1 MGPAGFGIFQQV
13 LTDFQ
18 NATNQWLAEL
28 YSVGV
33 HLFWMVA
40 AIEIILLGV
49 TNALRREWEYL
60 LTDLARAVGGI
71 GAMYL
76 LLQRGPDWLQH
87 GLIASFALWGGM
99 TGGVPAGA
107 MDPGSVMQQGFALA
121 GVLLRAVANGSWL
134 HMAAN
139 MTVTILCGIAII
151 VCFALVGII
160 LLETLI
166 EGYVACTAGTVLV
179 ASSGSRF
186 THRFAE
192 RYFGWALGIA
202 IRLFFLYLILGL
214 GYQLVTTW
222 QTAAQSHSTEIL
234 TNIYYPVEAV
244 IEALILLILAGK
256 IPNHAAQM
264 VEATVSLTLG
274 DIVLGNLISSSVR
287 TGIGAAASA
296 GVSLLGGA
304 QTAAATV
311 GGAAK
316 DRFQQLRQALLNTI
330 PNGHDGNH
338 GARPTQPFSRTF
350 AVKRLRPLAKISGRG
365 NYSPLH
371 RPMQRSRLISPL
383 AGRPSRS
390 MSSWLKATDCSAASW
405 RRRRQLT
412 SHSARCSRSSLRVR
426 ARFRS

>member
-1 MGPAGFGIFQQV
+1 MGPDHFGVFQQV
-13 LTDFQ
+13 LSDFQ
-18 NATNQWLAEL
+18 YATGLWLGEL
-28 YSVGV
+28 YSIGV
-33 HLFWMVA
+33 RLFWMIA
-40 AIEIILLGV
+40 AIEIVLLGI

-60 LTDLARAVGGI
+60 LIDLARAVGGI

-76 LLQRGPDWLQH
+76 LLQNGPDWLQH

-99 TGGVPAGA
+99 TGGVPANA

-121 GVLLRAVANGSWL
+121 EVLLSAVANGSWL

-139 MTVTILCGIAII
+139 MTVTILCGIAVI

-179 ASSGSRF
+179 AISGSRF

-214 GYQLVTTW
+214 GYQLVTMW

-244 IEALILLILAGK
+244 IEALILLILAAK

-264 VEATVSLTLG
+264 VESTVSLTLG

-287 TGIGAAASA
+287 NGIAAAASA
-296 GVSLLGGA
+296 GASLLTGA
-304 QTAAATV
+304 QAAAATV
-311 GGAAK
+311 GGSASE
-316 DRFQQLRQALLNTI
+316 RFQQLRQQLMNTI

-338 GARPTQPFSRTF
+338 AAKATQALQPGDFGQQTQP
-350 AVKRLRPLAKISGRG
+350 LNGRG
-365 NYSPLH
+365 SG
-371 RPMQRSRLISPL
+371 
-383 AGRPSRS
+383 GRP
-390 MSSWLKATDCSAASW
+390 
-405 RRRRQLT
+405 
-412 SHSARCSRSSLRVR
+412 
-426 ARFRS
+426 

>member
-1 MGPAGFGIFQQV
+1 MGPDHFGVFQQV
-13 LTDFQ
+13 LIDFQ
-18 NATNQWLAEL
+18 NATGQWLREL
-28 YSVGV
+28 YTVGI
-33 HLFWMVA
+33 HLFWMIA
-40 AIEIILLGV
+40 AIEMVLLGI
-49 TNALRREWEYL
+49 TNALRREWEHL
-60 LTDLARAVGGI
+60 LIDLARAVGGI

-76 LLQRGPDWLQH
+76 FLQNGPDWMQH

-121 GVLLRAVANGSWL
+121 GVLLAAVANGSWL
-134 HMAAN
+134 QMAAN

-151 VCFALVGII
+151 LCFALVGII

-179 ASSGSRF
+179 AMSGSRF

-214 GYQLVTTW
+214 GYQLVTRW
-222 QTAAQSHSTEIL
+222 QAAAQSHSAEIL

-256 IPNHAAQM
+256 IPNHAAQL
-264 VEATVSLTLG
+264 VESTVSLTPG

-287 TGIGAAASA
+287 NGISAAA
-296 GVSLLGGA
+296 GVGASLLTGA

-311 GGAAK
+311 GGSAK
-316 DRFQQLRQALLNTI
+316 DRFERLRQQLMNTI
-330 PNGHDGNH
+330 PTATMAITA
-338 GARPTQPFSRTF
+338 AR
-350 AVKRLRPLAKISGRG
+350 
-365 NYSPLH
+365 
-371 RPMQRSRLISPL
+371 QRSR
-383 AGRPSRS
+383 
-390 MSSWLKATDCSAASW
+390 
-405 RRRRQLT
+405 
-412 SHSARCSRSSLRVR
+412 
-426 ARFRS
+426 

>member
-1 MGPAGFGIFQQV
+1 MTPGEFGVFQDV
-13 LTDFQ
+13 LTHFQ
-18 NATNQWLAEL
+18 TATTQWLGEL
-28 YSVGV
+28 YAVGV
-33 HLFWMVA
+33 HLFWMIA
-40 AIEIILLGV
+40 AIEVILLGI
-49 TNALRREWEYL
+49 TNVLRREWEYL

-99 TGGVPAGA
+99 TGNVPANA

-121 GVLLRAVANGSWL
+121 EVLLRAVANGSWL

-139 MTVTILCGIAII
+139 MTVTILCGIAVII
-151 VCFALVGII
+151 CFALVGII

-166 EGYVACTAGTVLV
+166 EGYIACTGGTVLV
-179 ASSGSRF
+179 ATSGSRF

-192 RYFGWALGIA
+192 RYFGWALGVGV
-202 IRLFFLYLILGL
+202 RLFFLYLILGL
-214 GYQLVTTW
+214 GYTL
-222 QTAAQSHSTEIL
+222 AQNWTGFAESHSTEIIS
-234 TNIYYPVEAV
+234 NIYFPVEAV
-244 IEALILLILAGK
+244 IEALILLILVGK

-287 TGIGAAASA
+287 SGISAAASA
-296 GVSLLGGA
+296 GGSLLGGA
-304 QTAAATV
+304 QTVAATV

-338 GARPTQPFSRTF
+338 GARPTQPLQPGDFGQQTQ
-350 AVKRLRPLAKISGRG
+350 PLNGKGPG
-365 NYSPLH
+365 
-371 RPMQRSRLISPL
+371 
-383 AGRPSRS
+383 GRP
-390 MSSWLKATDCSAASW
+390 
-405 RRRRQLT
+405 
-412 SHSARCSRSSLRVR
+412 
-426 ARFRS
+426 